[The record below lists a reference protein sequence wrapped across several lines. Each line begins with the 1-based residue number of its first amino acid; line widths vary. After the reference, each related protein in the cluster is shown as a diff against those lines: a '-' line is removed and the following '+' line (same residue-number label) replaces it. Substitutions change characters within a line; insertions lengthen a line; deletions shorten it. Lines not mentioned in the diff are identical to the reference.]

1 MGIKKTFN
9 KLMRKGFQLVTGSP
23 LAQESVRNTD
33 SQKAIAAGIDAKEI
47 ALARCA
53 AAEGCVLLKNI
64 GHTLPLLKEEEV
76 AVFGRCQRDYFY
88 VGYGSGGDVNPP
100 YLISLMDGLDLC
112 GASYD
117 KKLAEI
123 YDPPAV
129 LYMNGPRRSGPREK
143 GAGRNRKSCRGRQG
157 EYTDTRQLLSDR

>member
-1 MGIKKTFN
+1 
-9 KLMRKGFQLVTGSP
+9 MRKGFQLVTGSP

-100 YLISLMDGLDLC
+100 YLISLMDGLDEC

-117 KKLAEI
+117 TKVVEI
-123 YDPPAV
+123 Y
-129 LYMNGPRRSGPREK
+129 S
-143 GAGRNRKSCRGRQG
+143 
-157 EYTDTRQLLSDR
+157 TF